1 MFEVEEWLHSR
12 IGLNFRSGLGRMQ
25 RAVDLLGNPERTYP
39 IIHVTGTNGKG
50 STIAFMRELFVAHG
64 KKVGTFTSP
73 HIVSIHDRICING
86 QAIADEDFTR
96 IANQVKEMEKTLL
109 ETHDQLSFFEL
120 LTLIA
125 LLYFKEQRV
134 DLVLLEV
141 GIGGLLDT
149 TNVVTGEIAVI
160 TSIGLDHQETLGDSL
175 EEIAEQKAGIFKT
188 GKKAVIAKL
197 APEAK
202 LVCQKRAR
210 ELDVDIYQTGQ
221 DFTLKTGNFSSNL
234 ASFSQLEIGLEGV
247 YQQENA
253 ALALETFLLFMAS
266 RGEGVEE
273 ELVRQAFK
281 ETRWAGRLERIH
293 PHIYLDGAHNLPAL
307 TRLVEFIQG
316 KIQQGYQVR
325 ILFGALKRKDYQG
338 MLGYL
343 SEQLPQVELKVTGFD
358 YQGSLDEKDVAG
370 YDLIPSYGDFISEFE
385 EKANNQNLLFV
396 TGSLYFISEVR
407 ASLVGS
413 DGTS

>member
-25 RAVDLLGNPERTYP
+25 QAVDLLGNPEKTYP

-73 HIVSIHDRICING
+73 HIISIHDRICING
-86 QAIADEDFTR
+86 QAIADADFIR
-96 IANQVKEMEKTLL
+96 LAEQVKEMEKTLL

-125 LLYFKEQRV
+125 FLYFREQEV

-175 EEIAEQKAGIFKT
+175 EEIAEQKAGIFKV

-197 APEAK
+197 APEAE
-202 LVCQKRAR
+202 LVCHKRAR
-210 ELDVDIYQTGQ
+210 ELAVELYQAGR
-221 DFTLKTGNFSSNL
+221 DFVLNAGDFSSKL
-234 ASFSQLEIGLEGV
+234 ASFSQLEIGLEGT

-253 ALALETFLLFMAS
+253 ALALQTFLLFMAS

-281 ETRWAGRLERIH
+281 ETRWAGRLERIR

-307 TRLVEFIQG
+307 IRLVEFIQG
-316 KIQQGYQVR
+316 KIQQGYQVH

-343 SEQLPQVELKVTGFD
+343 SKQLPEVELKVTGFD

-370 YDLIPSYGDFISEFE
+370 YDLISSYGGFIREFE
-385 EKANNQNLLFV
+385 EKAKDQDLLFV

-407 ASLVGS
+407 ASLQGS
-413 DGTS
+413 DGIS